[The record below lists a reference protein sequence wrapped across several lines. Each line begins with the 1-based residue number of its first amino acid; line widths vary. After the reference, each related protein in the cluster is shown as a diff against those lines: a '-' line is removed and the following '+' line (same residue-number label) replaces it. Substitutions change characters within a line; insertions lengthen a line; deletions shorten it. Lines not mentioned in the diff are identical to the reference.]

1 MSCEPNGIFETILQQ
16 KRERALANRPP
27 TRFLAISPYRNYAFN
42 DDGTV
47 NNFESSSTGY
57 TKNQLDM
64 RRKVEILK
72 YDKRNGKQTSSQRYA
87 TLVKG
92 LGRRININTA
102 ENIRS
107 ITQCDLIPKPLSSS
121 NVPPARN
128 GSGRN
133 QMLVMQPSIPL
144 YNYNVQVGAFPN
156 DNNIDKTTDFYRFHK
171 YLQNKV
177 EYPFDTEF
185 RSEYSI
191 FQMSE
196 PVQFGFLEFLDNI
209 PESVSTVTI
218 STDMFVQ
225 FSDISVNETGFAS
238 YGIQI
243 NNETGLASYG
253 IQINNEVNPLE
264 VYFSAQDL
272 TAGEN
277 ISYASTT
284 YSTNIISVPGTEL
297 DNNIGGAYIHNIGFT
312 LNSVFD
318 IPSEK
323 GVIYS
328 LKYNFSGI
336 TLNPKIDPATK
347 VSFVSNPSSTTL
359 LVT

>member
-92 LGRRININTA
+92 LGRRIGINTA

-128 GSGRN
+128 ESGRN

-177 EYPFDTEF
+177 EYPFDIEF
-185 RSEYSI
+185 TNIVST
-191 FQMSE
+191 FQMSK

-218 STDMFVQ
+218 STDIFVQ
-225 FSDISVNETGFAS
+225 FSDISVNQIGFDT
-238 YGIQI
+238 Y
-243 NNETGLASYG
+243 N

-277 ISYASTT
+277 ISYTSTK
-284 YSTNIISVPGTEL
+284 YSTNIINVPGAQL
-297 DNNIGGAYIHNIGFT
+297 DNNIGGAYKHNTGFT
-312 LNSVFD
+312 LISVFD

-328 LKYNFSGI
+328 LKYKFSGI
-336 TLNPKIDPATK
+336 TLNPKVNPDTK

>member
-1 MSCEPNGIFETILQQ
+1 MTCEPNGIFETILQQ
-16 KRERALANRPP
+16 KKERALANRPP
-27 TRFLAISPYRNYAFN
+27 TRFLAISPYRNYVFN

-47 NNFESSSTGY
+47 NKFESSSTGY

-107 ITQCDLIPKPLSSS
+107 ITQCDVIPRPLSSS

-133 QMLVMQPSIPL
+133 QILVMQPSIPL

-185 RSEYSI
+185 RSLVSR

-225 FSDISVNETGFAS
+225 FSDISVNETGFNT
-238 YGIQI
+238 YNIQI
-243 NNETGLASYG
+243 NEG
-253 IQINNEVNPLE
+253 VNPLE

-328 LKYNFSGI
+328 LKYKFSGI

>member
-1 MSCEPNGIFETILQQ
+1 MTCEPNGIFETILQQ
-16 KRERALANRPP
+16 KRERALVNRPP
-27 TRFLAISPYRNYAFN
+27 TRFLAISPYRNYVFN

-47 NNFESSSTGY
+47 NKFESSSTGY

-128 GSGRN
+128 ESGRN

-185 RSEYSI
+185 RGLVSI

-196 PVQFGFLEFLDNI
+196 PVQFGYLEFLDNI
-209 PESVSTVTI
+209 PEQLSTVTI
-218 STDMFVQ
+218 STDIFVQ
-225 FSDISVNETGFAS
+225 FSDISVNKTG
-238 YGIQI
+238 Y
-243 NNETGLASYG
+243 NTYD

-328 LKYNFSGI
+328 LKYKFSGI
-336 TLNPKIDPATK
+336 TLNPTVNRATK

>member
-128 GSGRN
+128 ESGRN

-144 YNYNVQVGAFPN
+144 YNYNVQVGTFPN

-177 EYPFDTEF
+177 EYPFDTES
-185 RSEYSI
+185 RSEFSI

-218 STDMFVQ
+218 STDIFVQ
-225 FSDISVNETGFAS
+225 FSDISVNETNF
-238 YGIQI
+238 
-243 NNETGLASYG
+243 ASYG

-284 YSTNIISVPGTEL
+284 YSTNIIRVPGTEL
-297 DNNIGGAYIHNIGFT
+297 DNNIGGAYKHNTGFT
-312 LNSVFD
+312 LISVFD

-328 LKYNFSGI
+328 LKYKFSGI

>member
-1 MSCEPNGIFETILQQ
+1 MSCEPNGIFETIIQQ

-27 TRFLAISPYRNYAFN
+27 TRFLAISPYRNYVFN

-47 NNFESSSTGY
+47 NKFESSSTGY

-92 LGRRININTA
+92 LGRRIGINTA

-121 NVPPARN
+121 NVPPTRN

-177 EYPFDTEF
+177 EYPFDTEIRNIVSTF
-185 RSEYSI
+185 E
-191 FQMSE
+191 MSE

-209 PESVSTVTI
+209 PESVSTVRI
-218 STDMFVQ
+218 STDIFLQ
-225 FSDISVNETGFAS
+225 FSDISVNDPGF
-238 YGIQI
+238 
-243 NNETGLASYG
+243 TSYG

-277 ISYASTT
+277 ISYTSTT
-284 YSTNIISVPGTEL
+284 YSTNIIIVPGTDL
-297 DNNIGGAYIHNIGFT
+297 DNNIDGAYMHNIGFT
-312 LNSVFD
+312 LSSVFD

-328 LKYNFSGI
+328 LKYKFSGI
-336 TLNPKIDPATK
+336 TLNPKVNPATK
-347 VSFVSNPSSTTL
+347 LSFVSNPSSTTL